1 VNPTAISAVESVIE
15 DSPNQGASEP
25 SRRTPR
31 RTRLGLLL
39 AALTMGIL
47 GASHFGVFSYL
58 ANASYLRG
66 LIVEIGPLGPLLFVA
81 LFSTFEAF
89 GVPGVAFVGTA
100 SLIWPLWLAIL
111 LSWAG
116 GVSSAILGF
125 AFARTIGREWVQRR
139 IPPQFHRY
147 DEQLARRGLISVI
160 SARLVFFM
168 APPVHWMFGL
178 SSVGWP
184 AYLIGSAVGLLPG
197 IALVSIGGKSLFG
210 YLRSQSPL
218 AWIAVGMAGAALMFA
233 TRRRRQVRA
242 A

>member
-1 VNPTAISAVESVIE
+1 
-15 DSPNQGASEP
+15 
-25 SRRTPR
+25 
-31 RTRLGLLL
+31 
-39 AALTMGIL
+39 M
-47 GASHFGVFSYL
+47 
-58 ANASYLRG
+58 
-66 LIVEIGPLGPLLFVA
+66 
-81 LFSTFEAF
+81 
-89 GVPGVAFVGTA
+89 
-100 SLIWPLWLAIL
+100 
-111 LSWAG
+111 
-116 GVSSAILGF
+116 
-125 AFARTIGREWVQRR
+125 
-139 IPPQFHRY
+139 
-147 DEQLARRGLISVI
+147 I